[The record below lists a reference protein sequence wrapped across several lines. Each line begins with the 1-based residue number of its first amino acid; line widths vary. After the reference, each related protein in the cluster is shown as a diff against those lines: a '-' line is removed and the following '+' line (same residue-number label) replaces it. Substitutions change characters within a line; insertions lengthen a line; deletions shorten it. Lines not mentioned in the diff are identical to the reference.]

1 MEEPKKEFDGNLSV
15 SDILNTD
22 IVKLIGH
29 SISSLKQNTTE
40 LFNVIADEE
49 YKKICVPVLT
59 FDNCLSWLKSQRA
72 KYPNGEFLFIS
83 CTENIAPRNEND
95 NFSAIIALLD
105 ANKKPICAFNEQEK
119 RGLFHK
125 RQEQDIVC
133 TVVPAGTL
141 DTKLIRA
148 LNGETSV
155 MIKL

>member
-1 MEEPKKEFDGNLSV
+1 MEGSQKEFDGNLSA

-29 SISSLKQNTTE
+29 SISSLKQTTTE

-49 YKKICVPVLT
+49 YKKMCVPVLT
-59 FDNCLSWLKSQRA
+59 FDNCLSWLKPQRA

-83 CTENIAPRNEND
+83 CTENTAPRNEND
-95 NFSAIIALLD
+95 NFSVIIALLD
-105 ANKKPICAFNEQEK
+105 AAKKPICAVNEQEK
-119 RGLFHK
+119 RGLFRK
-125 RQEQDIVC
+125 SREQDMVC

-141 DTKLIRA
+141 DAKLVRA